1 MPSHRCTQTR
11 QPITNTPYTHNTT
24 HRTMKIRTTTNYNQF
39 KQLTGNRSINQSHKA
54 RLMESMREN
63 YRFTVITVNENYEV
77 IDGQH
82 RLACAKELGLP
93 VHYVVCKG
101 YGLSDVQQLNANLK
115 RWTTNDYLEGYC
127 EMGNEHY
134 LFYRAFKNS
143 FRLGHNE
150 CMRLLSGSYK
160 GRKFDD
166 FRNGEFT
173 VVDGAKAMDY
183 AEKIVGLEDLY
194 PGVRRRAFV
203 FAMMDLLDL
212 PQFDYDRFRSKLERQ
227 RAKMHDCTS
236 SDQYKDLIE
245 TIYNFYTSDKVNLR
259 FA

>member
-1 MPSHRCTQTR
+1 MPSHLVHRLANPLPTHHTHH
-11 QPITNTPYTHNTT
+11 THN
-24 HRTMKIRTTTNYNQF
+24 TMKIRTTTNYNQF

-82 RLACAKELGLP
+82 RLACAKELSLP

-127 EMGNEHY
+127 EMDNSNY
-134 LFYRAFKNS
+134 LFYRLFKNKYK
-143 FRLGHNE
+143 LGHNE
-150 CMRLLSGSYK
+150 CMRLLSGSNSY
-160 GRKFDD
+160 KFDD
-166 FRNGEFT
+166 FRNGEFK
-173 VVDGAKAMDY
+173 VADSAKAVDY
-183 AEKIVGLEDLY
+183 AEKIVALEDLY
-194 PGVRRRAFV
+194 PGVRRRSFV
-203 FAMMDLLDL
+203 FAMIDLLDL
-212 PQFDYDRFRSKLERQ
+212 PQFDYGRFRAKLERQ

-236 SDQYKDLIE
+236 VDQYKDLIE

>member
-1 MPSHRCTQTR
+1 
-11 QPITNTPYTHNTT
+11 
-24 HRTMKIRTTTNYNQF
+24 MKIHTTTNYAQF
-39 KQLTGNRSINQSHKA
+39 KQLTGNRSINKSHKA
-54 RLMESMREN
+54 RLMESMRKN
-63 YRFTVITVNENYEV
+63 YRFTVITVNERNEV

-93 VHYVVCKG
+93 VHYVVCEG

-115 RWTTNDYLEGYC
+115 RWITDDYLDGYC
-127 EMGNEHY
+127 EMENEHY
-134 LFYRAFKNS
+134 LFYRAFKKS

-150 CMRLLSGSYK
+150 CMRLLSGNQSH
-160 GRKFDD
+160 KFDA
-166 FRNGEFT
+166 FRSGEFT

-183 AEKIVGLEDLY
+183 AKKIVSLEELY
-194 PGVRRRAFV
+194 PGARRRAFV
-203 FAMMDLLDL
+203 FAMIDMLDH

-227 RAKMHDCTS
+227 RAKMYDCS
-236 SDQYKDLIE
+236 SVDQYKDLIE